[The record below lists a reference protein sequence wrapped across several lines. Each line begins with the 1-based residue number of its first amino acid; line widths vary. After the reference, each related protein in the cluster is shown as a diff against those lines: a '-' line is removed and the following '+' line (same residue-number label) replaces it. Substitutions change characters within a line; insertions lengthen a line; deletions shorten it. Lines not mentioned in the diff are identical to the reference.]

1 MLSRFTYL
9 CQILVSLGIF
19 DRLTYFGAPAL
30 VSFSHTFMDLS
41 LEDEMKTFVLFV
53 SKAFISSIL
62 PMWATKDLQKEAQC
76 KILGTGPA
84 EHVQCVSYFYTPLDF
99 CWKSG

>member
-1 MLSRFTYL
+1 MLSNFCKSGNL
-9 CQILVSLGIF
+9 A
-19 DRLTYFGAPAL
+19 RLTYFDVPAS
-30 VSFSHTFMDLS
+30 VSFSHTLIDLS

-76 KILGTGPA
+76 KILGIYKQNRNWSPISFGK
-84 EHVQCVSYFYTPLDF
+84 YIN
-99 CWKSG
+99 SGTRLSLEA

>member
-1 MLSRFTYL
+1 MLLKLTDLYLTGKIFKRACCMLSNFGKSGNL
-9 CQILVSLGIF
+9 

-30 VSFSHTFMDLS
+30 VSFSHTLIDLS

-76 KILGTGPA
+76 NILETHNMPG
-84 EHVQCVSYFYTPLDF
+84 V
-99 CWKSG
+99 

>member
-1 MLSRFTYL
+1 MLLKLTDLYLAGKIFKRACCMLSNFGKSENL
-9 CQILVSLGIF
+9 
-19 DRLTYFGAPAL
+19 DRLTYFGAHAL
-30 VSFSHTFMDLS
+30 VSFSHTLIDLS

-76 KILGTGPA
+76 KILEITCPVYRSA
-84 EHVQCVSYFYTPLDF
+84 N
-99 CWKSG
+99 

>member
-1 MLSRFTYL
+1 MLSNFGKSGNL
-9 CQILVSLGIF
+9 A
-19 DRLTYFGAPAL
+19 RLNYFGAPAS
-30 VSFSHTFMDLS
+30 VSFSHTLIDLS

-76 KILGTGPA
+76 KILGITGPV
-84 EHVQCVSYFYTPLDF
+84 EHISKIGIGPQFLLEGILTQGPD
-99 CWKSG
+99 

>member
-1 MLSRFTYL
+1 MLSNFSKSGNL
-9 CQILVSLGIF
+9 A
-19 DRLTYFGAPAL
+19 RLTYFGTPAM

-84 EHVQCVSYFYTPLDF
+84 EHVSKIGIGPQFLLEGTLT
-99 CWKSG
+99 

>member
-1 MLSRFTYL
+1 MLSNFGKSENL
-9 CQILVSLGIF
+9 
-19 DRLTYFGAPAL
+19 DRLTYFGAHAL
-30 VSFSHTFMDLS
+30 VSFSHTLIDLS

-76 KILGTGPA
+76 KILEITCPVYRSA
-84 EHVQCVSYFYTPLDF
+84 N
-99 CWKSG
+99 